1 MNMLTKLT
9 TEDGKEIKDVL
20 EDDPDAS
27 EVADDKDGKENKGVP
42 EDDPEAS
49 EVADDKDLSIG
60 WLKIS
65 KL

>member
-9 TEDGKEIKDVL
+9 TEDGNENKGVL
-20 EDDPDAS
+20 QDDPDAS
-27 EVADDKDGKENKGVP
+27 EVADDKD
-42 EDDPEAS
+42 
-49 EVADDKDLSIG
+49 LSID